1 MRIIS
6 QRSMQHSEG
15 LWFSTVFCLS
25 HCDEQDKKTKTMAK
39 TRQHK
44 LTAISELS
52 ELMKSKK
59 ATVFA
64 NFQGLKVSEMEE
76 LRGLCREQGV
86 TCIAAKKTLV
96 KRALTD
102 AGIGDVDT
110 KLFEGGV
117 AAFFAD
123 EDEVAPAQIVAK
135 YAKDHDVITI
145 FGGILEGGY
154 ITEDKVTQLSALP
167 SKHQLLGQLVGTLNA
182 PISGFVQVL
191 SGNTRGLVTVLN
203 AIKDKKA

>member
-1 MRIIS
+1 
-6 QRSMQHSEG
+6 
-15 LWFSTVFCLS
+15 
-25 HCDEQDKKTKTMAK
+25 MAK

-76 LRGLCREQGV
+76 LRGLCREQGI

-102 AGIGDVDT
+102 AGIESIDT
-110 KLFEGGV
+110 KQFVGGV
-117 AAFFAD
+117 ASFFSD

-135 YAKDHDVITI
+135 YAKNHEVITI
-145 FGGILEGGY
+145 FGGILEGAY
-154 ITEDKVTQLSALP
+154 ISDDKVKQLSALP
-167 SKHQLLGQLVGTLNA
+167 SKQQLLGMLVGTLNA

-191 SGNTRGLVTVLN
+191 SGNTRGLLTVLN
-203 AIKDKKA
+203 AIKEQKA